1 MSMTPEQQAALL
13 AAMKKKIQIWKA
25 AASIQIA
32 SSTISFVSSS
42 ALAVL
47 IWRKKD
53 GFATPYR
60 RLIFCISISDILQS
74 LGLLIGPF
82 SPPKSVRQAI
92 WSAGNDNTCTFDG
105 LLFTFGSTWVPMY
118 SAALSIYYF
127 CKLHLNMTDEQFQFK
142 VERHMHRFI
151 IVSMIAVNIAAM
163 AKDAINTATSGTMC
177 LYSAT
182 PIRCR
187 YTDYVDCDANADAA
201 MVIGM
206 MTTTILPFLCL
217 FLILGFL
224 SKLLY
229 EIAFREKIFATSND
243 SLVVSQDEEMAEGA
257 EQLNKNCTVGEGE
270 VGKTVSNTCNE
281 ASGKLRNTV
290 SDAIFSNGIL
300 IQYIFS
306 SFCVFCELLLVIG
319 T

>member
-1 MSMTPEQQAALL
+1 MSMTPEQHQAALL

-163 AKDAINTATSGTMC
+163 AKDVINTATSGTMC

-187 YTDYVDCDANADAA
+187 YTDDVDCDANADAA

-229 EIAFREKIFATSND
+229 EIAFREKLFASSNALP
-243 SLVVSQDEEMAEGA
+243 SPSCQDEEMAEEA

-270 VGKTVSNTCNE
+270 VGETVSNTCNE
-281 ASGKLRNTV
+281 ASGNLRKTV
-290 SDAIFSNGIL
+290 SEDFFFNGIL
-300 IQYIFS
+300 ILCIFFIFL
-306 SFCVFCELLLVIG
+306 SFANF
-319 T
+319 